1 MFVYILSIFYMGS
14 NTFSKDA
21 STSSIWMPFIP
32 ISSSLTVIKKRN
44 ESNPPCAVLVLR
56 HKAFSLSPDYD
67 INC

>member
-1 MFVYILSIFYMGS
+1 MWAAMPFPKMLQLL
-14 NTFSKDA
+14 
-21 STSSIWMPFIP
+21 SIWMPFIP

-44 ESNPPCAVLVLR
+44 ESKLPCAVFVLR